1 MTTWASANLPTNSV
15 AILNYINN
23 NNSKTDVKN
32 NNNIDLINNNEGSI
46 NIDLKL
52 PNDHNYA
59 DDMSFSKRAD

>member
-1 MTTWASANLPTNSV
+1 MPTNSV